1 MTGQLLAG
9 AGRSEITPAPG
20 TPQGGWGAQTHTRGD
35 RADMPFYATALALVQ
50 DDERVVIVEADAIG
64 FDAAWTGR
72 ILQTIAKTTGL
83 AKERIRFSCSHT
95 HSGPNTFRLANI
107 AEGLDMALSYLESLP
122 DRIAGAAWQ
131 ALQDLRPVRI
141 GAGAGQCGINCKRR
155 VTVDGGLTVVGED
168 PDSECDQ
175 SLHVVRL
182 ESLDGEPVAHLLH
195 YACHGT
201 TIGWQSRDFTPDF
214 PGPARQV
221 MERELGGLCLF
232 LQGAAGDL
240 GPRRGFTGDLEVYRR
255 MGRTLGLTSAGVAS
269 SIEMQP
275 VLRLLTGIVRSGANI
290 AQYEY
295 QPVEQPAP
303 RLQVETRFMALP
315 LKPFPDPDS
324 EDVELARLRAEAA
337 RLREAGKLEEFS
349 VANGLATQM
358 GWRANN
364 ARLFHGKPETS
375 WPLQVIRIG
384 PVALVSVAGEP
395 FSSIAQRV
403 ADASPFPVTLM
414 SGYSNG
420 GFGYIPDRSAYDE
433 GGYEIEATP
442 FSADAC
448 DVVVADALRVLNEMH
463 EKEHA

>member
-1 MTGQLLAG
+1 MTMELTAG
-9 AGRSEITPAPG
+9 VGRSDITPAPG
-20 TPQGGWGAQTHTRGD
+20 TPQGGWGAQTHARGD
-35 RADMPFYATALALVQ
+35 RADMPFYATALALAQ
-50 DDERVVIVEADAIG
+50 GGERVVIVEADAIG
-64 FDAAWTGR
+64 FDAVWTGKIAR
-72 ILQTIAKTTGL
+72 AIAKTTGL
-83 AKERIRFSCSHT
+83 AEERIRFSCSHT

-107 AEGLDMALSYLESLP
+107 SEGLDMALSYLESLP

-131 ALQDLRPVRI
+131 ALQDMKPVRV
-141 GAGAGQCGINCKRR
+141 GAGAGQCGINCRRR
-155 VTVDGGLTVVGED
+155 VTAEDGLTVVGED
-168 PDSECDQ
+168 ADSECDH

-182 ESLDGEPVAHLLH
+182 EALDGEPVAHLLH

-201 TIGWQSRDFTPDF
+201 TIAWQSQSFTPDF

-221 MERELGGLCLF
+221 MERALGGLCLF

-255 MGRTLGLTSAGVAS
+255 MGRTLGLTAAGVAS
-269 SIEMQP
+269 AIEMQP
-275 VLRLLTGIVRSGANI
+275 TRRRLTGIVRSGANI
-290 AQYEY
+290 AQYAYE
-295 QPVEQPAP
+295 PVEHAAP
-303 RLQVETRFMALP
+303 VLQMETHVMALP
-315 LKPFPDPDS
+315 LKAFPDPDS
-324 EDVELARLRAEAA
+324 EDAELARLRAEAA
-337 RLREAGKLEEFS
+337 RLRESGRMEEFS

-364 ARLFHGKPETS
+364 ARLFHGKTETP
-375 WPLQVIRIG
+375 WPLQVIRVG

-395 FSSIAQRV
+395 FSSIGQRV
-403 ADASPFPVTLM
+403 ADASPFPFTLM

-442 FSADAC
+442 FSADAS
-448 DVVVADALRVLNEMH
+448 DVVVAEALRVLNELH

>member
-9 AGRSEITPAPG
+9 AGRSDITPAPG
-20 TPQGGWGAQTHTRGD
+20 TPQGGWGAQTHTRGE
-35 RADMPFYATALALVQ
+35 RADMPFYATALALAQ
-50 DDERVVIVEADAIG
+50 GDERVVIVEADAIG
-64 FDAAWTGR
+64 FDAVWTGR
-72 ILQTIAKTTGL
+72 ILQAIAKTTGL
-83 AKERIRFSCSHT
+83 AEERIRFSCSHT

-131 ALQDLRPVRI
+131 ALQNLRPVRI

-155 VTVDGGLTVVGED
+155 VTVEDGLTVVGED

-182 ESLDGEPVAHLLH
+182 ESLDGAAVAHLLH

-201 TIGWQSRDFTPDF
+201 TICWQSRDFTPDF

-221 MERELGGLCLF
+221 VERELGGLCLF

-255 MGRTLGLTSAGVAS
+255 MGRTLGLTAAGIAS

-275 VLRLLTGIVRSGANI
+275 VVRRLTGIVRSGANI
-290 AQYEY
+290 AQYAY
-295 QPVEQPAP
+295 QPVEQTAP
-303 RLQVETRFMALP
+303 RLQMETRVMALP
-315 LKPFPDPDS
+315 LKAFPDPES
-324 EDVELARLRAEAA
+324 EDAELARLRAEAA
-337 RLREAGKLEEFS
+337 RLRDAGKLEEFS

-364 ARLFHGKPETS
+364 ARLFHGKTETP
-375 WPLQVIRIG
+375 WPLQAICIG

-395 FSSIAQRV
+395 FSSIARKV
-403 ADASPFPVTLM
+403 ADASPFPFTLM

-442 FSADAC
+442 FSAEAC
-448 DVVVADALRVLNEMH
+448 DVVVAEALRLLNELH